1 MNAQYSADYLSPSQ
15 RIGLIFPRGDDPSI
29 SAHRIHSSDAYV
41 APFDAAS
48 WPLAALDTDIGHSRT
63 LHFSGWPEGFQ
74 GFARHV
80 AYALINH
87 GNPDTF
93 VEQQGSMAVDWLS
106 TGSIGNTLDRLRAQ
120 IHWLTTDWSRC
131 HPATPVTCPGD
142 MDSQHLDDLKA
153 WVEQRYPEKRRCGAT
168 LSEIVRV
175 WHLNPWLPE
184 DCQWPEPV
192 WRHHQWQPRRPRE
205 ENKTLPIAEATFA
218 PLLEWATAFVT
229 SFAPDILAAHRHYV
243 TTSRTDGSMTATEC
257 LKWYASTGTPLPP
270 SPHPGSTGIGWRV
283 LAYRHAVPAKDF
295 TRAYKGKLKES
306 LRIGQD
312 LSLTALD
319 VPVIGKFHGR
329 PWIPF
334 ISVYDMPSVDPS
346 WNTNG
351 DASIF
356 HHLRTA
362 CLIVV
367 AALTGMRPDEV
378 LNLQPGCAREPIL
391 RPGGSRLQL
400 IDGRV
405 FKGPG
410 RVKDGSPREPRPAV
424 WATVPV
430 AAAAIHTVEQLNE
443 ALGCGDGPLFSAA
456 DSRRVGPNTARR
468 WIESFVEFVNTR
480 LSPHTATPRAFT
492 VPPDPRGSI
501 VLRRFRRSLAWF
513 VRHRPNGDISTA
525 IQYQHVGTVMGEGY
539 AGTKS
544 SGMPDLMLEEDWNQR
559 VSTIRHLDALT
570 SAGQGI
576 SGPAADRAIQATR
589 RLPRLLLPADER
601 RLRKDPSLLVY
612 DNPAALALCVFA
624 EEKAL
629 CRKLRDSARDT
640 RPDLLGC
647 IDGCPNCARTD
658 DHLTRI
664 GENATILKA
673 QAEFVPLP
681 MAQSMLAEA
690 ERLEHMVSDFRAT
703 PVIPEERTQR
713 PAPNFETGSAGDRRE

>member
-1 MNAQYSADYLSPSQ
+1 MIAHYAADYVPPSQ
-15 RIGLIFPRGDDPSI
+15 RIHLIFPEGDAQSI
-29 SAHRIHSSDAYV
+29 SAHRVHNSDAFV

-48 WPLAALDTDIGHSRT
+48 WPLAALDSVIGYSRT
-63 LHFSGWPEGFQ
+63 LYFKDWPEGFQ

-93 VEQQGSMAVDWLS
+93 VEQQGSKAVDWLS

-131 HPATPVTCPGD
+131 HPATPVNCPGD

-153 WVEQRYPEKRRCGAT
+153 WVEQRYPNKRQCGAT
-168 LSEIVRV
+168 LAEIVRI

-192 WRHHQWQPRRPRE
+192 WRHHQWQPNRPRE
-205 ENKTLPIAEATFA
+205 ENKTLPIAESTFA

-243 TTSRTDGSMTATEC
+243 TTTRTDGPMTATEC

-270 SPHPGSTGIGWRV
+270 SPNPKNTGIGWRV
-283 LAYRHAVPAKDF
+283 LAYRHATPARNF
-295 TRAYKGKLKES
+295 TRAYRRKLKES
-306 LRIGQD
+306 LIVGQEM
-312 LSLTALD
+312 SLTALD
-319 VPVIGKFHGR
+319 VPVTGKFHGR
-329 PWIPF
+329 SWIPF
-334 ISVYDMPSVDPS
+334 ISVYDMPSVGPGWDAS
-346 WNTNG
+346 G
-351 DASIF
+351 DASMF
-356 HHLRTA
+356 NHLRTA

-378 LNLQPGCAREPIL
+378 LNLQPGCAREPVL

-400 IDGRV
+400 IDGHV

-424 WATVPV
+424 WATIPV

-443 ALGCGDGPLFSAA
+443 ALGCGDGPLFSAGG
-456 DSRRVGPNTARR
+456 SRCVTPQTAMR
-468 WIESFVEFVNTR
+468 WIESFIEFVNTR

-492 VPPDPRGSI
+492 VLPDPEGNI
-501 VLRRFRRSLAWF
+501 VLQRFRRTLAWF
-513 VRHRPNGDISTA
+513 VRHRPNGDITTA

-539 AGTKS
+539 AGTKT
-544 SGMPDLMLEEDWNQR
+544 SGMPDLLLEEDWNHR
-559 VSTIRHLDALT
+559 VSTIHHLDALH

-576 SGPAADRAIQATR
+576 SGPGADRAIKATR
-589 RLPRLLLPADER
+589 RIPRLLLPADER
-601 RLRKDPSLLVY
+601 RLRKDPSLMVY
-612 DNPAALALCVFA
+612 DNPAAVALCVFV

-629 CRKLRDSARDT
+629 CRKLRDTAKDT

-647 IDGCPNCARTD
+647 VEGCPNCARTD
-658 DHLTRI
+658 DHLRRLSR
-664 GENATILKA
+664 NASALQA

-690 ERLEHMVSDFRAT
+690 DRLEQVVTDFSAT
-703 PVIPEERTQR
+703 RIISEERT
-713 PAPNFETGSAGDRRE
+713 PGPPPNYETVSDS